1 MMISRLHIS
10 ARRNNRVIDCPFRRL
25 AEEEFYTRIDKGIA
39 ELDAG
44 LGEDSDMM
52 DKEIADESGVIL

>member
-1 MMISRLHIS
+1 M
-10 ARRNNRVIDCPFRRL
+10 IDCPFRRL

-39 ELDAG
+39 ESDAG

-52 DKEIADESGVIL
+52 DKEIADESGLIL